1 MEVRGQL
8 VGVSSTVCV
17 PRIEL
22 GLAGNCSYLLGHLA
36 DPQILSSSL
45 PPLLPCVHVVFACV
59 CVLVQG
65 NGMQRTMLGVF
76 YLFPLYCLSQGL
88 SLNLKLTT
96 LARLAGYQAPRIP
109 TASVGNYRP
118 ALPCMTFT
126 QIPGI

>member
-8 VGVSSTVCV
+8 VGVSSTMCI

-45 PPLLPCVHVVFACV
+45 PPLLPSVRVVFACV

-65 NGMQRTMLGVF
+65 NDMQR
-76 YLFPLYCLSQGL
+76 PEDDARCLL
-88 SLNLKLTT
+88 SL
-96 LARLAGYQAPRIP
+96 
-109 TASVGNYRP
+109 P
-118 ALPCMTFT
+118 ALLFEPRTLTESEACRF
-126 QIPGI
+126 G